1 MFTPD
6 ESSPSDSESS
16 SEPFVAE
23 TWSIVIFS
31 LANGHQVSKST
42 LQCVCGDEKRMS
54 QSTRGESKGK
64 YELAG
69 ERIRP

>member
-31 LANGHQVSKST
+31 LANRHQVSKPT
-42 LQCVCGDEKRMS
+42 LQCVCGDEKRTS
-54 QSTRGESKGK
+54 QSTPVNPRVNTNWQES
-64 YELAG
+64 ASDV
-69 ERIRP
+69 